1 MWHTL
6 SSPGHG
12 GSSWALGLSC
22 WAWALALS
30 TGGVH
35 STRVLQVSLGG
46 GEARAGPAALG
57 SLCQQDTGRA
67 QHHSQGRAM
76 GTDPRPL
83 ITPRGRGGRG
93 AFSPWSQRGA
103 GDTAGTSGCPCSSL
117 SPCPSPAAGNSP
129 FISQG
134 GTNGAV
140 RCHQPRDMTGC
151 GAGAP
156 RTEQPCLSEP
166 PDTPHNGQMDET
178 LKVGPGAFSTLFWV
192 KTLLERS

>member
-1 MWHTL
+1 M
-6 SSPGHG
+6 G
-12 GSSWALGLSC
+12 
-22 WAWALALS
+22 
-30 TGGVH
+30 
-35 STRVLQVSLGG
+35 
-46 GEARAGPAALG
+46 ARAGLAAPAEHRESSAPPPGVG
-57 SLCQQDTGRA
+57 SG
-67 QHHSQGRAM
+67 HS
-76 GTDPRPL
+76 PPPL
-83 ITPRGRGGRG
+83 ITPQMATSPRAAMALRHRSLG
-93 AFSPWSQRGA
+93 AVPVGPARCQGC
-103 GDTAGTSGCPCSSL
+103 CPCSSL
-117 SPCPSPAAGNSP
+117 WPCPSPATSSGP
-129 FISQG
+129 FISGG

>member
-12 GSSWALGLSC
+12 GSSRGTGSVVLGLGSGSEHWGC
-22 WAWALALS
+22 AEHPRAPGEF
-30 TGGVH
+30 GG
-35 STRVLQVSLGG
+35 R
-46 GEARAGPAALG
+46 EARAGPAALG

-67 QHHSQGRAM
+67 QHHSQGWAM
-76 GTDPRPL
+76 GTDPWPL
-83 ITPRGRGGRG
+83 LTPRGRGGRG

-103 GDTAGTSGCPCSSL
+103 GDAAGTSGCPCSSL

-129 FISQG
+129 FISRG